1 MIDLSE
7 VAFGYGGR
15 AIFDALSLR
24 VNAGE
29 VLGVLGPN
37 GAGKSTLARLALGL
51 LVPTCGQVRVDD
63 VELASLSRRDVA
75 RHIAAMLPEEPQG
88 FPMSVRDCVLL
99 GRLPHLPA
107 HGFEASADLATAEA
121 AMNEVGV
128 RDLAERALH
137 TLSSGE
143 RRRVLLA
150 RTLAQGAATLV
161 LDEPAANLDLS
172 HQLTLFALLRSR
184 ARAGAAVFVTIHD
197 LNLALRFCDRVVLLD
212 RSGAASIGAPD
223 EVLTPERVRAVFGVE
238 VDLGRSADGVAY
250 VMATRAI
257 R

>member
-1 MIDLSE
+1 MIVFTD
-7 VAFGYGGR
+7 VAFSYDGR
-15 AIFDALSLR
+15 AVFDALSLR

-51 LVPTCGQVRVDD
+51 LTPARGQLRIDD
-63 VELASLSRRDVA
+63 AELSTLSRREVA
-75 RHIAAMLPEEPQG
+75 RRVAAMLPEEAQG

-107 HGFEASADLATAEA
+107 HGFEAAADLAAAEA

-128 RDLAERALH
+128 RELAERALH

-150 RTLAQGAATLV
+150 RALAQGAATLV

-172 HQLTLFALLRSR
+172 HQLELFTLLR
-184 ARAGAAVFVTIHD
+184 ARARDGAAILVTVHD
-197 LNLALRFCDRVVLLD
+197 LNLALRYCDRVALLD
-212 RSGAASIGAPD
+212 RGGAASIGAPA
-223 EVLTPERVRAVFGVE
+223 EVLTTARVRAVFGVDAE
-238 VDLGRSADGVAY
+238 LGRSADGVAY
-250 VMATRAI
+250 VIATRAT